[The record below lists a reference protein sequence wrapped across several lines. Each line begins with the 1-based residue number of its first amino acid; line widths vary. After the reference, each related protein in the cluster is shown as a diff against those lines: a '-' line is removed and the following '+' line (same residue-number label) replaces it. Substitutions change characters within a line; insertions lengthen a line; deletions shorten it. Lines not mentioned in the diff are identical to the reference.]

1 MLNNTVKITT
11 SILAALLL
19 SSCAKDAAG
28 KSHYVGPRISG
39 SVSLKGVT
47 VSATI
52 YEPVTVIPLEPEEPI
67 EVPHTIPAGKEPP
80 Q

>member
-1 MLNNTVKITT
+1 MLNNPVKLTL
-11 SILAALLL
+11 ILAALLLLL

-67 EVPHTIPAGKEPP
+67 EVPHTIPAGKEP